1 MTRYWVLLLS
11 ALFSFCVQADAVQNT
26 MDHGDFG
33 PFMRSLNNTS
43 YGYQVIEDVT
53 RTAIINSAPTK
64 LIEKFEVHPG
74 DCYWNKGWND
84 CEQDR
89 ERSELSEQKKTTP
102 AGSDAWYGWSIY
114 FPEDFPNVYPT
125 KTALGQ
131 FHQANSHPIWMFQN
145 GRGGYHLDD
154 HISGT
159 KKNYELINEADLRGR
174 WHKIE
179 VHARWEKDDSGVFQV
194 WVNGEQKVDYQG
206 PTMDADIV
214 YFKYGVYRSFLS
226 RYKQARQLNAVPPQI
241 VYYSNVKRGKNRAS
255 LQP

>member
-1 MTRYWVLLLS
+1 MGRLLVILWMCS
-11 ALFSFCVQADAVQNT
+11 LGVFAQAQSITTINDY
-26 MDHGDFG
+26 GDFG

-43 YGYQVIEDVT
+43 YGYQVIPDIT
-53 RTAIINSAPTK
+53 DSASTK
-64 LIEKFEVHPG
+64 LIEKFEVRPG

-84 CEQDR
+84 CKKDR

-102 AGSDAWYGWSIY
+102 VGSEAWYGWSIY
-114 FPEDFPNVYPT
+114 FPADYPNVFPT
-125 KTALGQ
+125 KVALGQ
-131 FHQANSHPIWMFQN
+131 FHQAYSHPVWMFQN
-145 GRGGYHLDD
+145 GPGGYHLDD

-159 KKNYELINEADLRGR
+159 KKQYSLISEADLRGR
-174 WHKIE
+174 WHTIE
-179 VHARWEKDDSGVFQV
+179 VYARWEKDNSGAFQV
-194 WVNGEQKVDYQG
+194 WVNGEQKVDYRG

-226 RYKQARQLNAVPPQI
+226 RYKKAQKVNALPPQT

>member
-1 MTRYWVLLLS
+1 MSRFS
-11 ALFSFCVQADAVQNT
+11 MALWLYFLVIPVQAQSVEQD
-26 MDHGDFG
+26 MSHGDFG

-43 YGYQVIEDVT
+43 YGYQVIQDITEG
-53 RTAIINSAPTK
+53 APTK
-64 LIEKFEVHPG
+64 LIEKFEVRPG

-89 ERSELSEQKKTTP
+89 ERSELSEQQKTTSV
-102 AGSDAWYGWSIY
+102 GSDAWYGWSIY
-114 FPEDFPNVYPT
+114 FPDDYPNVFPT
-125 KTALGQ
+125 KVALGQ

-159 KKNYELINEADLRGR
+159 KKNYELISEANLRGQ

-194 WVNGEQKVDYQG
+194 WVNGKQKVDYQG

-226 RYKQARQLNAVPPQI
+226 RYKQAKQLNAVPPQI